1 MCLHGTHH
9 PQVRPKRQRDLTQR
23 KTADLVLL
31 ALNAHVQPGVTRAAS
46 IARNAERSDH
56 ARDRSSVSIT
66 EAMTNVGLAW
76 IGQLIGH
83 KIEGKKRAL
92 LHDLVFVL
100 IGPAWL
106 MSKIYAKIG
115 QRYRVCPAAIRG
127 GAVANAVFAACA
139 RRSSDRASCG

>member
-9 PQVRPKRQRDLTQR
+9 PQVCPKRQRDFAQR
-23 KTADLVLL
+23 KTAHLVPL
-31 ALNAHVQPGVTRAAS
+31 ALSAHVQPGVTRAAS

-56 ARDRSSVSIT
+56 ASDRSRASIT
-66 EAMTNVGLAW
+66 KGMTNVGLAW

-83 KIEGKKRAL
+83 KLEGKKPAL
-92 LHDLVFVL
+92 LHDLVLWL

-115 QRYRVCPAAIRG
+115 QR
-127 GAVANAVFAACA
+127 
-139 RRSSDRASCG
+139 D